1 MNRTLPERTFICG
14 FMGAGK
20 STIGSALAKG
30 LEQPFHDLD
39 AFIEAR
45 AGQTIPAIFEAGGE
59 DGFRRRERAALL
71 DLIRQKKG
79 VIALGGGTLQNQH
92 LTDHVKVNGLLV
104 FIDTPMDVIVNRIS
118 GDKNR
123 PMLLDENGEPKPQK
137 VLKEELQHLYNQRFP
152 FYEQAE
158 VAISGADFSA
168 VDNLVEHL
176 LKKIKYHVA
185 LH

>member
-20 STIGSALAKG
+20 STIGSALAKQ

-39 AFIEAR
+39 SYIEAR
-45 AGQTIPAIFEAGGE
+45 ADQTIAAIFEAEGE
-59 DGFRRRERAALL
+59 DGFRREERSALL
-71 DLIRQKKG
+71 DLIRSTKG

-92 LTDHVKVNGLLV
+92 LTDHLKVNGLLV
-104 FIDTPMDVIVNRIS
+104 FIDTPLDMIMSRIAE
-118 GDKNR
+118 DKNR
-123 PMLLDENGEPKPQK
+123 PMLLDEKGNMKTEK
-137 VLKEELQHLYNQRFP
+137 VLKEELRHLRDQRLP
-152 FYEQAE
+152 LYEQAE
-158 VAISGADFSA
+158 VTISGAEFSA
-168 VDNLVEHL
+168 LDNLVNHL